1 MNNKQQTPLIL
12 TKNLSQ
18 QVCDLH
24 KRQISGVC
32 MEDVCK
38 HFSRILCSDC
48 QFTHQK
54 CNLRMEIQ
62 QFQNELSYILNPELH
77 KATCHYF
84 PEHSKLLKYID
95 EQFDKAKNKFKHQIL
110 DLEQKQL
117 AFILQEQ
124 GIIINSNQSNRWA
137 QQLINMKNF
146 NLSKQ
151 EYDSAVIM
159 MKEKQSFDKTVVN
172 EVKEIFDKLKILNK
186 NVLGQIQVNFR
197 LQNFNY
203 DVQQLYDEATRTLN
217 KTNNEQVYEIED
229 KIKQN
234 RFKSLNGGHES
245 EASIVAITE
254 SPSHLISGSDTG
266 NIVGWLKPNYSLDFR
281 IKANEGLSAL
291 TVAKL
296 QDQYYLFAGGQGII
310 TAFSLQSKLKIYNLN
325 GHTQRISKLQSYSLR
340 NLISASQ
347 DGTIKLWDLKERKY
361 FKCFNAHQGAVS
373 DFLLEKDLITVGQD
387 GQINWIDL
395 GNQTIKKSTQFQIP
409 IFCIGQLQQGK
420 YVLGMGDG
428 SIKILKGTKTRDY
441 KISESVIY
449 RLLPLN
455 SKQIVCYSGD
465 GYLCVINLKKSSKI
479 FKSPIQK
486 DGQWQE
492 LCQIDKQMM
501 IPYQGNI
508 RVYQYKQ

>member
-1 MNNKQQTPLIL
+1 MNNKQQTTPNL

-24 KRQISGVC
+24 KKQISGVC
-32 MEDVCK
+32 MEDLCK
-38 HFSRILCSDC
+38 YSSRILCSDC

-54 CNLRMEIQ
+54 CNMRMEIQ

-95 EQFDKAKNKFKHQIL
+95 ELFDKAKNKFKHHL
-110 DLEQKQL
+110 LELEQKQL

-137 QQLINMKNF
+137 QQLINMRNL

-159 MKEKQSFDKTVVN
+159 MKEKQSFDKTVIN
-172 EVKEIFDKLKILNK
+172 EVKQTFDKFNILNK
-186 NVLGQIQVNFR
+186 NVLEQLLVNFR
-197 LQNFNY
+197 LQNFHY
-203 DVQQLYDEATRTLN
+203 DVQQLYDEAIKTLN
-217 KTNNEQVYEIED
+217 KTNIDSFSDIED

-234 RFKSLNGGHES
+234 RFKSLSGGHES
-245 EASIVAITE
+245 EASIVSITE

-266 NIVGWLKPNYSLDFR
+266 NIVGWFKPNYSLDFR

-291 TVAKL
+291 AVAKL

-310 TAFSLQSKLKIYNLN
+310 TAFSLQSKLKIFNLN

-340 NLISASQ
+340 NLISSSQ

-361 FKCFNAHQGAVS
+361 FKCFSAHQGPVS
-373 DFLLEKDLITVGQD
+373 DFLLEKELITVGQD

-395 GNQTIKKSTQFQIP
+395 GSQTIRKSTQFSIP
-409 IFCIGQLQQGK
+409 IFCIGQIKQGK

-441 KISESVIY
+441 KVSQDVIY
-449 RLLPLN
+449 RLLALN
-455 SKQIVCYSGD
+455 NKQIVCYSGD

-479 FKSPIQK
+479 FKSSIQK

-492 LCQIDKQMM
+492 LCYIDKQLM
-501 IPYQGNI
+501 IPHQGNI
-508 RVYQYKQ
+508 RVYQR

>member
-1 MNNKQQTPLIL
+1 MNIQQQTQPAS
-12 TKNLSQ
+12 TRNLSQ
-18 QVCDLH
+18 QVCELH
-24 KRQISGVC
+24 KKQISGVC
-32 MEDVCK
+32 LEDVCK
-38 HFSRILCSDC
+38 YSSRILCSDC

-54 CNLRMEIQ
+54 CNMKMEIK

-95 EQFDKAKNKFKHQIL
+95 ESFDKAKNKFKHHIL

-137 QQLINMKNF
+137 QQLINMKNL
-146 NLSKQ
+146 NLNKQ
-151 EYDSAVIM
+151 EYDSAVLM
-159 MKEKQSFDKTVVN
+159 LKEKQSFDKTVVN
-172 EVKEIFDKLKILNK
+172 EIKQVFEKFHLLNK
-186 NVLGQIQVNFR
+186 NVLQQTLVSFR
-197 LQNFNY
+197 LQNFQY
-203 DVQQLYDEATRTLN
+203 DVQQLYDDATKTLN
-217 KTNNEQVYEIED
+217 KTNAEYVYDIED

-245 EASIVAITE
+245 EASIVSITE
-254 SPSHLISGSDTG
+254 SPTHLISGSDTG

-281 IKANEGLSAL
+281 MKANEGLSAL
-291 TVAKL
+291 AVAKL

-340 NLISASQ
+340 NLISSSQ

-361 FKCFNAHQGAVS
+361 FKSFNAHQGPVS
-373 DFLLEKDLITVGQD
+373 DFVLDKELVSVGQD
-387 GQINWIDL
+387 GQLNFIDL
-395 GNQTIKKSTQFQIP
+395 ASQTIRKSTQFQIP
-409 IFCIGQLQQGK
+409 IFCIGQIKQGK
-420 YVLGMGDG
+420 YALGMGDG

-441 KISESVIY
+441 KVSEDVIY

-455 SKQIVCYSGD
+455 TKQIVCYSGD
-465 GYLCVINLKKSSKI
+465 GYLCVINLKKSTKI
-479 FKSPIQK
+479 FKSAIQK

-492 LCQIDKQMM
+492 LCQIDKQLM
-501 IPYQGNI
+501 IPHQGNI
-508 RVYQYKQ
+508 KVYQK